1 MKFRSYFVTT
11 FLAALLLLPW
21 LLSLTGLSAKLPLG
35 GAALWAY
42 PGILSATLQTLA
54 VGLFATLLSTVL
66 ASLIL
71 FAEQHKPSKLWALT
85 FTAPHLAFAVA
96 FLWLFT
102 PFGWFDR
109 LLPGPWAWLEQ
120 QSLITLTLILII
132 KETPFLVVLGR
143 QQLLQLP
150 SQQWLMQGRSLASS
164 HWHSWWLLVFPPWLR
179 AMRLLLIA
187 VAIYSVGVVDIA
199 TLAGPLNPP
208 LLGPLLVSWQQQF
221 NPLSRE
227 LAAQGLWLLL
237 ALTMLAV
244 GWLYAQE
251 KLVWKIARWRL
262 ARARKSRTSGREIGL
277 ITFVKGLRW
286 LLFAATLASG
296 LALVALSVGNGWFHP
311 ALVAQQWSWH
321 AAANTLERLASPL
334 LTTLALGLVTAV
346 LVSVALIVCRE
357 WQRARGR
364 DYPDVVFMGALLVP
378 QTALVLAWLQTDWL
392 PFSALS
398 AAGSWWLTLYAH
410 AWFAFAYAYLSYAPA
425 ERAVTQA
432 HLTTGRSLG
441 FSYWQSWWYFKRPA
455 LTAAIGYAFLVSF
468 LVSIA
473 QYVPTLLL
481 GQGYLS
487 TLTTELVVLSSGAE
501 LQAPA
506 VAALLLW
513 LLALAAILLC
523 GNIFV
528 ALASR
533 RVKQRQQI

>member
-1 MKFRSYFVTT
+1 MKFRSYLVAT

-21 LLSLTGLSAKLPLG
+21 LLSLTGLSAKLPLE

-54 VGLFATLLSTVL
+54 VGLFATLLSTIL

-85 FTAPHLAFAVA
+85 FTAPHLAFALA

-150 SQQWLMQGRSLASS
+150 YQQWLMQGRSLASS

-237 ALTMLAV
+237 ALTMIAV

-334 LTTLALGLVTAV
+334 LT
-346 LVSVALIVCRE
+346 
-357 WQRARGR
+357 
-364 DYPDVVFMGALLVP
+364 
-378 QTALVLAWLQTDWL
+378 
-392 PFSALS
+392 
-398 AAGSWWLTLYAH
+398 
-410 AWFAFAYAYLSYAPA
+410 
-425 ERAVTQA
+425 
-432 HLTTGRSLG
+432 
-441 FSYWQSWWYFKRPA
+441 
-455 LTAAIGYAFLVSF
+455 
-468 LVSIA
+468 
-473 QYVPTLLL
+473 
-481 GQGYLS
+481 
-487 TLTTELVVLSSGAE
+487 
-501 LQAPA
+501 
-506 VAALLLW
+506 
-513 LLALAAILLC
+513 
-523 GNIFV
+523 
-528 ALASR
+528 
-533 RVKQRQQI
+533 